1 VSDEIPRKR
10 VTVAEGGTLRTK
22 QGPRSDQD
30 VNTIMGRWIGQG
42 IPPRMGPRQAMYGD
56 FAAAPDF
63 HTAQNLVI
71 EAREQFMDLP
81 ARVRKACKNDPGEFL
96 TMVSDPERRAEL
108 VELGLVEEHVPH
120 FAREAKAIA
129 DAITASNAEAE
140 KPPAP
145 DA

>member
-1 VSDEIPRKR
+1 MADEIPRKR
-10 VTVAEGGTLRTK
+10 VTVAEGGSHRVK
-22 QGPRSDQD
+22 QSQGNEQN

-56 FAAAPDF
+56 FASAPDF

-81 ARVRKACKNDPGEFL
+81 AKVRKACKNDPGEFL
-96 TMVSDPERRAEL
+96 EMVQDPERREEL
-108 VELGLVEEHVPH
+108 VELGLVAEHVPI
-120 FAREAKAIA
+120 FAREAAAIA
-129 DAITASNAEAE
+129 AAIKDSTEEST
-140 KPPAP
+140 PPAP